1 MKTSKKVQKNNVQK
15 SEKETAEIKETAL
28 AVIQKPMMLIGG
40 QNVPTATEEAP
51 QQAEL
56 KAPLAT
62 ATAETDLDIT
72 SVQPQDVQ

>member
-15 SEKETAEIKETAL
+15 SEKATAEVKVTAL

-40 QNVPTATEEAP
+40 PNVPAATEEAP
-51 QQAEL
+51 QPAEF
-56 KAPLAT
+56 KTPLAT

-72 SVQPQDVQ
+72 LSLIHI